1 VQEPG
6 EPLAVDPTPAP
17 VRRIVTVTPWDDR
30 TEGEGELLLRINVGA
45 GEGAAWGFGGHPT
58 TSLCLSL
65 ILGLYQGRGPR
76 PARVLDVGFGAG
88 VLSIACARLGA
99 RSVQG
104 VDVNQGAPATAAVN
118 AALNGAAGCDFSTTP
133 LAEVT
138 GSYDLVVANLWSAA
152 LLIELAPDLAAR
164 AAGGHLL
171 VSGFKDFEADAV
183 EERFTGLGLRLVNA
197 IERPG
202 DGRVWVALLLRDRA
216 PTAISPGR

>member
-1 VQEPG
+1 VGGAEDGQV
-6 EPLAVDPTPAP
+6 AI
-17 VRRIVTVTPWDDR
+17 RKIVTVPPQDDR
-30 TEGEGELLLRINVGA
+30 AEAEGELLLRINMGA
-45 GEGAAWGFGGHPT
+45 GAGSAWGFGGHPT

-76 PARVLDVGFGAG
+76 PARVLDVGCGTG

-104 VDVNQGAPATAAVN
+104 VDVNPGAPGLAAAN
-118 AALNGAAGCDFSTTP
+118 AALNGAAGCSFSTTP
-133 LAEVT
+133 LAQMT
-138 GSYDLVVANLWSAA
+138 GPFDLVAANLWSAA
-152 LLIELAPDLAAR
+152 LLGELAPGLAAR

-171 VSGFKDFEADAV
+171 VSGFKDFEADGV
-183 EERFTGLGLRLVNA
+183 EQLFTGLGLRLLNA

-216 PTAISPGR
+216 PAAISSAD